1 MHQFTMGYSG
11 RHPYDLCVSN
21 LKSSQG
27 NFHWAQNRYQ
37 SFGLVTVTPE
47 EFKVQYKGVDLNG
60 SPIDGKIQIKDMY
73 EVTLKRDRSY

>member
-1 MHQFTMGYSG
+1 LGYSG

-27 NFHWAQNRYQ
+27 NFHWAQNKYQ

-47 EFKVQYKGVDLNG
+47 EFKVQYKGVDLNENRLNG
-60 SPIDGKIQIKDMY
+60 RIKIKDLF
-73 EVTLKRDRSY
+73 EVVL